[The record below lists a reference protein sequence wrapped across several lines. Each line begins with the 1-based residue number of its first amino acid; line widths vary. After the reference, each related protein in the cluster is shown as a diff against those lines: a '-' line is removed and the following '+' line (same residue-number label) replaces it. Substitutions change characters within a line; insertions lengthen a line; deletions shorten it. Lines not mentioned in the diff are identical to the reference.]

1 MKFRSSLETHKTALG
16 LALDMVAI
24 TIARDIKADTEEIRK
39 DTAVIKDIKDD
50 TTLILEEIARLQA
63 QPPATTLKNQSDFM
77 LNRYLDEL
85 SVYAELMSI
94 APEEDYL
101 DEPVIA
107 TSEIDVEPI
116 LEPIPNRNSHEDDRA
131 RPPSA
136 NSSEDDLPPREL
148 SGKERLHRAWRHQE
162 KLHENPKAE
171 PEVVERESNF
181 EGANGNT
188 TVQDTPL
195 RSTVARMTRQPL
207 SYILQ
212 IRLVSPVK
220 SGQGCSVSDEG
231 APDDGESRTVVDGG
245 PVKAKAAKKVTNSN
259 NGTLPVEPTLSS
271 QDPYASS
278 SKQRATGLG
287 FVEIGSSDSDEVTA
301 YERDTYERAYKWRA
315 WTREEAGKQEHTKK
329 ATENKEGTPP
339 VKTRPSFQKYYGN
352 QRDKKSVPVGSSGRD
367 VAVNLDVDKRSARS
381 RGAPARPKPQK
392 KTTDTKKEHV
402 KSTRLSNIQR
412 YIITGSFR

>member
-1 MKFRSSLETHKTALG
+1 
-16 LALDMVAI
+16 
-24 TIARDIKADTEEIRK
+24 
-39 DTAVIKDIKDD
+39 
-50 TTLILEEIARLQA
+50 
-63 QPPATTLKNQSDFM
+63 
-77 LNRYLDEL
+77 
-85 SVYAELMSI
+85 
-94 APEEDYL
+94 
-101 DEPVIA
+101 
-107 TSEIDVEPI
+107 
-116 LEPIPNRNSHEDDRA
+116 
-131 RPPSA
+131 
-136 NSSEDDLPPREL
+136 
-148 SGKERLHRAWRHQE
+148 
-162 KLHENPKAE
+162 
-171 PEVVERESNF
+171 
-181 EGANGNT
+181 
-188 TVQDTPL
+188 
-195 RSTVARMTRQPL
+195 MTRQPL

-402 KSTRLSNIQR
+402 KSIRLSNIQR
-412 YIITGSFR
+412 YIITSSF